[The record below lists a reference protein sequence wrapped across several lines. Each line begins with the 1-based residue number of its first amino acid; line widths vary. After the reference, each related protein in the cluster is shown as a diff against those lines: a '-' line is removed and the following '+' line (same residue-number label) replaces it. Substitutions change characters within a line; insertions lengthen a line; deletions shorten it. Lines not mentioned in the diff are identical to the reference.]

1 MAGRSSPAAARA
13 PAFAKLWW
21 CCRWRFPWCWWWR
34 RDCSR
39 TAWRAC
45 APSIQDSL
53 RRTWSDSRWTVR
65 ARGKTRTVRFSLDC
79 PRAWKNADKGKNR
92 QSLLARLTELPG
104 IAAISYGVPGP
115 YRGGSWSSGIRV
127 PGSARTAKEGV
138 EVDEQA
144 IGPAYSETIGMRA
157 LRGREFNQGDMRST
171 RKIAVV
177 NEAFVREFLPGTQ
190 DPVGRIL
197 SFDDSKPEGGE
208 PTYIVGLVRDILH
221 DGLKTRAKSTVY
233 VPFHEGEV
241 AFDPTLLVRTQL
253 PPGSLLPVIRREIGR
268 ISPEVALIEPRTL
281 RERVDDSIFV
291 DRMIATL
298 SGFFGALALLLA
310 AIGIYGVMAYAVTRR
325 TAEIGLRIA
334 LGAAPA
340 RIEWMV
346 LRDGLLLI

>member
-1 MAGRSSPAAARA
+1 
-13 PAFAKLWW
+13 
-21 CCRWRFPWCWWWR
+21 
-34 RDCSR
+34 
-39 TAWRAC
+39 
-45 APSIQDSL
+45 
-53 RRTWSDSRWTVR
+53 
-65 ARGKTRTVRFSLDC
+65 
-79 PRAWKNADKGKNR
+79 
-92 QSLLARLTELPG
+92 
-104 IAAISYGVPGP
+104 
-115 YRGGSWSSGIRV
+115 
-127 PGSARTAKEGV
+127 
-138 EVDEQA
+138 
-144 IGPAYSETIGMRA
+144 
-157 LRGREFNQGDMRST
+157 MRST

-221 DGLKTRAKSTVY
+221 
-233 VPFHEGEV
+233 EGQV

-340 RIEWMV
+340 KIA
-346 LRDGLLLI
+346 